1 MDFLAR
7 GRASA
12 TSARLPVASDATRSI
27 ENRSMKNL
35 LALAGIGIGV
45 FFTHAAGA
53 QTITPQGGFTVSEG
67 DTVKYGRQF
76 IRMFGIEA
84 PKKSQTCDDGKWNP
98 GPLSKQALVDFIGG
112 RPVTCYQVDY
122 DKQLNRAVARCYAG
136 NDDLQEKMV
145 LAGWAWALKQS
156 SDRYAEQEREA
167 IAAKAG
173 VHGHRCMPPWEWR
186 ARQRVVKGNSKS

>member
-1 MDFLAR
+1 
-7 GRASA
+7 
-12 TSARLPVASDATRSI
+12 
-27 ENRSMKNL
+27 MKNP

-45 FFTHAAGA
+45 MLAHAAGA

-67 DTVKYGRQF
+67 DTVKYSRQF

-84 PKKSQTCDDGKWNP
+84 PRKNQTCDDGKWNP
-98 GPLSKQALVDFIGG
+98 GPLSKQALVDLIGG
-112 RPVTCYQVDY
+112 RPVTCYQVEY

-145 LAGWAWALKQS
+145 LAGWAWALKQP

-186 ARQRVVKGNSKS
+186 AKQRVVKGNSKS